1 MCEFGAELSKIK
13 LYDFNQT
20 SALREDFI
28 QKIIR
33 NLHNIFTALNVIDL
47 IKRIDS
53 KKFNS
58 NKTSDCSGGL
68 CKSKKGFS
76 LKYLKN
82 IDYGTQESI

>member
-1 MCEFGAELSKIK
+1 LCEFGAELSKIK

-53 KKFNS
+53 KK
-58 NKTSDCSGGL
+58 
-68 CKSKKGFS
+68 
-76 LKYLKN
+76 
-82 IDYGTQESI
+82 IQ